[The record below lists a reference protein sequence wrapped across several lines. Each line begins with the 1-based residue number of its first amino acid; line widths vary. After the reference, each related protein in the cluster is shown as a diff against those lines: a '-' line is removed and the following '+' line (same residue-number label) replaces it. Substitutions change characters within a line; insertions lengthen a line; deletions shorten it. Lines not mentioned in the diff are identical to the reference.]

1 MSTSC
6 DQKMKDGVC
15 ENSSRITNTTSAI
28 DTVSNDIDIM
38 NISNNN
44 DDKTIEADAADT
56 SVIGQLQNMST
67 TDDEDSSI
75 SICANCGKEGAK
87 NICNKCKQVR
97 YCNAVCKKVH
107 KKKHKNDCEEYLRLA
122 AELHDIELFKQPPP
136 KNDCPICFLRLPSL
150 NYGHRY
156 MSCCGKVIC
165 SGCVYA
171 PVFDDQGNIVVGK
184 KCPFCRTPLDSDE
197 ESLEKEKK
205 RVEAGDAHAI
215 YNLGCD
221 YQYGA
226 HGMPRDYAKALE
238 FFHRAAELGY
248 ADAYLGIGNAYNVG
262 RGVEVDKKKAVYYTK
277 LAAIGGCVEAR
288 HNLGIN
294 EEEAGNSERALK
306 HHMIAVR
313 AGDNDSLKEIQELY
327 SEGDA
332 TKGDYM
338 KALQSYQEYL
348 IEIKSRQRD
357 EAAAADE
364 NYRYY

>member
-1 MSTSC
+1 MSTSYVC
-6 DQKMKDGVC
+6 NKDG
-15 ENSSRITNTTSAI
+15 TTKS
-28 DTVSNDIDIM
+28 
-38 NISNNN
+38 NN
-44 DDKTIEADAADT
+44 DDVCAEINDM
-56 SVIGQLQNMST
+56 LQNMGTVDKDNIVSV
-67 TDDEDSSI
+67 
-75 SICANCGKEGAK
+75 CANCGKEGAN
-87 NICNKCKQVR
+87 NICNKCKQVK

-107 KKKHKNDCEEYLRLA
+107 KKKHKKQCEEFVRRV
-122 AELHDIELFKQPPP
+122 AELHEEELFKQPPP
-136 KNDCPICFLRLPSL
+136 KEDCPICFLRLPSL

-171 PVFDDQGNIVVGK
+171 PVYDDQGNIVVGK
-184 KCPFCRTPLDSDE
+184 KCPFCRTPFHDSDE

-238 FFHRAAELGY
+238 FFHRAAELGH
-248 ADAYLGIGNAYNVG
+248 AAAYLGIGNAYNNG
-262 RGVEVDKKKAVYYTK
+262 NGVEVDKKKGEYYTE
-277 LAAIGGCVEAR
+277 LAAIGGCVGAR

-294 EEEAGNSERALK
+294 EEEAGNTERALK

-332 TKGDYM
+332 TKEDYM
-338 KALQSYQEYL
+338 KALQSYQAYL
-348 IEIKSRQRD
+348 GEIKSRHRD